1 MTALEWMLIPL
12 LTLTLVVLT
21 FFSSNL
27 ATLSLARLLA
37 PRRPLA
43 SAELDPAHYPEVLV
57 QLPLYNEGE
66 LVGPLLEHI
75 AALDWP
81 RERLRVQVLDDSTD
95 DSLALSEQ
103 AVARAC
109 AAGLSIELIHRR
121 ERTAFKAGALA
132 AGLECSDAPLVA
144 IFDADFA
151 PPPDFLRRTV
161 AVLKADPGLA
171 YVQTRWAHR
180 NRHHSLLTRVQARL
194 LDSHF
199 RVEQEARWRL
209 GLPVPFNGTGGLWRR
224 EAIRSAG
231 GWQGDTL
238 TEDLDLSLRAHLR
251 GWRSAF
257 LGGLEVPAVLPTSTR
272 AWRAQQFRWS
282 KGFAQCFLK
291 LAPMIWSSPR
301 LAPWQK
307 LMISLELAQPLAF
320 LLGSLCLLMGLP
332 FIAGAAVGG
341 PVLGTVAILASVLG
355 LLAPVG
361 FLVLAGH
368 GGGVRETTREV
379 AGALVLTSGLL
390 LSNAR
395 AGAEALLGHRS
406 EFVRTPKRQG
416 PASARRR
423 QWRGGLP
430 ELVAG
435 LALLG
440 FVLQQQPVAV
450 IYLLVVIGGLLGVG
464 VLQVRDALMLGR
476 PSEPHA

>member
-1 MTALEWMLIPL
+1 MTALEWLLIPL
-12 LTLTLVVLT
+12 LALTLVVLT
-21 FFSSNL
+21 LFSANL

-37 PRRPLA
+37 PRRALA
-43 SAELDPAHYPEVLV
+43 SAALDPERLPEVLV

-66 LVGPLLEHI
+66 LIGPLLEHM

-81 RERLRVQVLDDSTD
+81 RERLHVQVLDDSTD

-103 AVARAC
+103 AVARAR
-109 AAGLSIELIHRR
+109 AAGLRVELIHRR

-132 AGLECSDAPLVA
+132 AGLECSEAPLVA

-161 AVLKADPGLA
+161 AVLEADPGLA

-180 NRHHSLLTRVQARL
+180 NRDHSLLTRVQARL
-194 LDSHF
+194 LDAHF

-209 GLPVPFNGTGGLWRR
+209 GLPVPFNGTGGVWRR
-224 EAIRSAG
+224 AAIESAG
-231 GWQGDTL
+231 GWHGDTL

-257 LGGLEVPAVLPTSTR
+257 LGALEVPAVLPTSTR

-291 LAPMIWSSPR
+291 LAPMVWSSPR

-307 LMISLELAQPLAF
+307 LLIGLELAQPLAF

-341 PVLGTVAILASVLG
+341 ALLGTVAITASVLG
-355 LLAPVG
+355 LVAPVG
-361 FLVLAGH
+361 FLLLAGH
-368 GGGVRETTREV
+368 GGGVRETAREV

-406 EFVRTPKRQG
+406 EFVRTPKRRG
-416 PASARRR
+416 GSGARRR

-430 ELVAG
+430 ELAAG

-440 FVLQQQPVAV
+440 FVLLQQPVAV

-464 VLQVRDALMLGR
+464 ALQLRDALLLDR
-476 PSEPHA
+476 PGEPGA